1 MNNMLYPLFC
11 LVLIVYF
18 CPVEKIIFNI
28 EVYMKLDKIFSFLTP
43 KEGKFYPLF
52 KDASANLIIA
62 SELLVELMN
71 EPTSEK
77 REVLGQKIKESELV
91 GDQLAKNLYMALNST
106 FITPFD
112 REDIFDLIHATDS
125 VVDLIFGAAKKI
137 HLYNV
142 KEIPQE
148 FKDMADTILRA
159 SIEINTTFN
168 GLRDVLHLT
177 KYKDNCHKISELEEY
192 ADDINHRYLAKL
204 FQEERDA
211 IELIKKKDV
220 LQALEKAVDRCD
232 DVADIISSVIVKIA

>member
-1 MNNMLYPLFC
+1 
-11 LVLIVYF
+11 
-18 CPVEKIIFNI
+18 
-28 EVYMKLDKIFSFLTP
+28 MKLDKIFSFLTP

-71 EPTSEK
+71 ENSAEK
-77 REVLGQKIKESELV
+77 RVVLGQKIKESELV
-91 GDQLAKNLYMALNST
+91 GDQIAKNLYMALNST

-177 KYKDNCHKISELEEY
+177 KYKDNCHKISDLEEY

>member
-1 MNNMLYPLFC
+1 
-11 LVLIVYF
+11 
-18 CPVEKIIFNI
+18 
-28 EVYMKLDKIFSFLTP
+28 MKLDKIFSFLAP

-62 SELLVELMN
+62 SELLVELMG
-71 EPTSEK
+71 EPSPEK

-91 GDQLAKNLYMALNST
+91 GDQIAKNLYKALNST

-125 VVDLIFGAAKKI
+125 VVDLIYGSAKKI
-137 HLYNV
+137 HLYHV

-148 FKDMADTILRA
+148 FRDMADAILRA

-168 GLRDVLHLT
+168 GLRDVLNLA
-177 KYKDNCHKISELEEY
+177 KYKDNCHKISEIEEY

-204 FQEERDA
+204 FLEEGDA

>member
-1 MNNMLYPLFC
+1 
-11 LVLIVYF
+11 
-18 CPVEKIIFNI
+18 
-28 EVYMKLDKIFSFLTP
+28 MKLDKIFSFLTP

-62 SELLVELMN
+62 SELLVELMS
-71 EPTSEK
+71 ETSSEK
-77 REVLGQKIKESELV
+77 RVVLGQKIKESELV
-91 GDQLAKNLYMALNST
+91 GDQIAKNLYMALNST

>member
-1 MNNMLYPLFC
+1 
-11 LVLIVYF
+11 
-18 CPVEKIIFNI
+18 
-28 EVYMKLDKIFSFLTP
+28 MKLDKIFSFLTP

-71 EPTSEK
+71 ETSSEK
-77 REVLGQKIKESELV
+77 RVVLGQKIKESELV
-91 GDQLAKNLYMALNST
+91 GDQIAKNLYMALNST

-125 VVDLIFGAAKKI
+125 VVDLIFGASKKI
-137 HLYNV
+137 LLYDV

-204 FQEERDA
+204 FREERDA

-220 LQALEKAVDRCD
+220 LAALEKAVDRCD